1 MLDLYFGRV
10 KDYGQFCPVALG
22 SEVLADRWTPLIL
35 REMVL
40 GSTRFND
47 IERGL
52 PGISRSL
59 LAQRLK
65 HLERKEVLERKPSP
79 TGRGSEYH
87 LTQAGQDLGG
97 VVMALGEWAVR
108 WKLAEPEPEEV
119 DPRALMWWMHL
130 RVDHDRLPDQ
140 RVVIE
145 FMFTAPERIQIWIV
159 LDRGDP
165 SVCTA
170 HPGFESDLVVRTDAV
185 SMARVFSGLATLNQA
200 VDQGKIELLGPP
212 TLVKGFGRW
221 FLWSPFRPAVRA
233 QPRFAD
239 A

>member
-1 MLDLYFGRV
+1 MR
-10 KDYGQFCPVALG
+10 DYGQFCPVVMG

-59 LAQRLK
+59 LAGRLK
-65 HLERKEVLERKPSP
+65 HLERKEVLERRPAVG
-79 TGRGSEYH
+79 GRGSEYH
-87 LTQAGQDLGG
+87 LTPAGMDLGS

-108 WKLAEPEPEEV
+108 WKLTEPEPEEV
-119 DPRALMWWMHL
+119 DPRTLAWWMHL
-130 RVDHDRLPDQ
+130 RVDHERLPDE

-145 FMFTAPERIQIWIV
+145 FAFTAPKREQIWMV

-165 SVCTA
+165 SVCYI
-170 HPGFESDLVVRTDAV
+170 HPGFDSDLIVKTP
-185 SMARVFSGLATLNQA
+185 SIPLARVFNGLTTLDRA
-200 VDQGKIELLGPP
+200 VDAGDIELLGPP
-212 TLVKGFGRW
+212 KLVKGFGRW
-221 FLWSPFRPAVRA
+221 FLWSPFSPAVRA
-233 QPRFAD
+233 KVGVA
-239 A
+239 

>member
-1 MLDLYFGRV
+1 M
-10 KDYGQFCPVALG
+10 KDYGQFCPVVMG

-65 HLERKEVLERKPSP
+65 HLERKEVLERRPAAG
-79 TGRGSEYH
+79 GRGSEYH
-87 LTQAGQDLGG
+87 LTEAGVDLGS

-108 WKLAEPEPEEV
+108 WKLTEPEPEEV
-119 DPRALMWWMHL
+119 DPRTLAWWMHL
-130 RVDHDRLPDQ
+130 RVDHDRLPDE

-145 FMFTAPERIQIWIV
+145 FAFTAPERLQVWIV

-165 SVCTA
+165 SVCTV
-170 HPGFESDLVVRTDAV
+170 HPGFDSDLVVRTA
-185 SMARVFSGLATLNQA
+185 SIPLARVFNGLTTLGRA
-200 VDQGKIELLGPP
+200 VDAGDIELLGAPR
-212 TLVKGFGRW
+212 LVDGFGRW
-221 FLWSPFRPAVRA
+221 FLWSPFSPAVRA
-233 QPRFAD
+233 KVA
-239 A
+239 AA